1 MHIQMAKLNAQ
12 QRTYVKNRARG
23 LSREQS
29 AIIAGYNYS
38 KADVEKIETRSETV
52 QTELARIRA
61 ETAKNTGVTKEE
73 VVELLKAAAEMAR
86 VQGDPTGLVAAAREL
101 GKMLGFYAPETKRVL
116 RGIDQN
122 DLKKLLQSMPEDEL
136 LKLANATVID
146 GTATRVPDEDV

>member
-1 MHIQMAKLNAQ
+1 MAKLNAQ